1 MKFPFYHQIESRDC
15 GVSCIQM
22 VAAYYKKK
30 YSLDYLKE
38 LCETTRLGISI
49 KDIINVSTQI
59 GLKAVAINLTLEKL
73 SSFPLPIILHWKEK
87 HFVVLFQIKKEQYY
101 IADPAF
107 GKIKL
112 SKDSFIRNW
121 NNNHHNG
128 IAIAIAPTE
137 QFYKNQP
144 PKRSTSHTTLKYLS
158 QKIYTGN
165 KKRFLIVTILSL
177 LGLSFNWFIPIL
189 FQKMVDQGINGKNI
203 TLVIAIL
210 IAQLAFFVGNFIAS
224 WISSIILSKTNFFI
238 GLSFLSDYVN
248 KLVKLPIA
256 FYDTKINSD
265 LIERINDHQKVHDF
279 ITYNLTGILFNIL
292 NLCVFSSQLFYFNPN
307 VFFTFFLFSSI
318 ATATSF
324 LFINKRKHINYSLF
338 SLLSENRNIIHELI
352 MGMAEIK
359 INNAGPVKISIW
371 KKTLT
376 HLKQI
381 EIQSLKLNYKISFSA
396 SFFNRFKD
404 ILIIGGCSYLIINDK
419 LSLGVLISINYIL
432 GQLSTPINQI
442 AEMTRNYQDIK
453 LSYQRLSEIQKRKD
467 EIDNKSSVMS
477 PILKQGFEIN
487 HISFKYEGS
496 YNNYILKDISIQIP
510 LKKVTAIVGA
520 SGSGK
525 TTLMKLLL
533 SFYHPQEG
541 NIYINNENLRDINAD
556 DFRKRCGV
564 VMQDGYIFSGSI
576 AENIALADANPSI
589 SKVQEAA
596 HIACIKDFIE
606 SLPLKYD
613 TPLGNNGINLS
624 GGQKQRLLI
633 ARAIYRNPEFIFL
646 DEATSSLDA
655 NYEKEIMTNLH
666 DFYKGKT
673 VVIIAHRLSTVKE
686 ADNIIVLEQGKVL
699 EQGNHK
705 TLTQLKGRYYELV
718 KNQLELGNN

>member
-1 MKFPFYHQIESRDC
+1 
-15 GVSCIQM
+15 
-22 VAAYYKKK
+22 
-30 YSLDYLKE
+30 
-38 LCETTRLGISI
+38 
-49 KDIINVSTQI
+49 
-59 GLKAVAINLTLEKL
+59 
-73 SSFPLPIILHWKEK
+73 
-87 HFVVLFQIKKEQYY
+87 
-101 IADPAF
+101 
-107 GKIKL
+107 
-112 SKDSFIRNW
+112 
-121 NNNHHNG
+121 
-128 IAIAIAPTE
+128 
-137 QFYKNQP
+137 
-144 PKRSTSHTTLKYLS
+144 
-158 QKIYTGN
+158 
-165 KKRFLIVTILSL
+165 
-177 LGLSFNWFIPIL
+177 
-189 FQKMVDQGINGKNI
+189 
-203 TLVIAIL
+203 
-210 IAQLAFFVGNFIAS
+210 
-224 WISSIILSKTNFFI
+224 
-238 GLSFLSDYVN
+238 
-248 KLVKLPIA
+248 
-256 FYDTKINSD
+256 
-265 LIERINDHQKVHDF
+265 
-279 ITYNLTGILFNIL
+279 
-292 NLCVFSSQLFYFNPN
+292 
-307 VFFTFFLFSSI
+307 
-318 ATATSF
+318 
-324 LFINKRKHINYSLF
+324 
-338 SLLSENRNIIHELI
+338 
-352 MGMAEIK
+352 MAEIK

-596 HIACIKDFIE
+596 HMACIKDFIE